1 MHLEQGRS
9 YRRIC
14 RINYTGPPKC
24 VRKSLYLHIRAS
36 KKIFIRGPDK
46 ARYAADLEIVLRMLY
61 HITIRNNATSARL
74 LNKVTINYVNR
85 RNKMRM
91 RQLTES
97 KSELF

>member
-1 MHLEQGRS
+1 MH
-9 YRRIC
+9 
-14 RINYTGPPKC
+14 
-24 VRKSLYLHIRAS
+24 
-36 KKIFIRGPDK
+36 
-46 ARYAADLEIVLRMLY
+46 LEIVLRMLY

-74 LNKVTINYVNR
+74 LNKVTVNYVNR